1 MNCRNPKI
9 ALSNRF
15 AEESFGI
22 CLGQAWKRGTLH
34 EKDGQDPSVQVSCG
48 VAFGESGI
56 NAETIFKR
64 ADTCLYEVK
73 DGAKEMI
80 SICKTEKKKKKQ

>member
-1 MNCRNPKI
+1 MAVIMGHTDMSLASLIESKVKKI
-9 ALSNRF
+9 NKTLS
-15 AEESFGI
+15 
-22 CLGQAWKRGTLH
+22 

-56 NAETIFKR
+56 NSETIFKR

-73 DGAKEMI
+73 DGEKEMI
-80 SICKTEKKKKKQ
+80 SICKPEKKKKKQ